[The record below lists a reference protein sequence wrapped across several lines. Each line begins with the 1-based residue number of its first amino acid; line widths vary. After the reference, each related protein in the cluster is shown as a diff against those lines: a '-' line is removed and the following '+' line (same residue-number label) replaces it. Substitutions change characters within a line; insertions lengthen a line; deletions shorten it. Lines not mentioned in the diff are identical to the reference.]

1 VFSGADIFNI
11 SEALVLSIGY
21 TGIFVLLLM
30 DNFFIPLG
38 GEVLLIFSGVLAFED
53 KFNAIVVIVVCIA
66 ASIVGSTFAWLL
78 GKYGGRPFLMKY
90 GKYVLVR
97 ESDIKA
103 GDNFFEKHGEIT
115 VFAGR
120 LVPLIRTY
128 ISVPA
133 GVAEMKLSRF
143 TAYSLAGIA
152 IFVISLVMLGYFFSS
167 EVRTLISSASTF
179 TIIGAAALLVLL
191 FLAFIRLRES
201 RILTH

>member
-53 KFNAIVVIVVCIA
+53 KFNVIVVIVVCIA

>member
-53 KFNAIVVIVVCIA
+53 KFNVIVVIVVCIA

-78 GKYGGRPFLMKY
+78 GRYGGRPFLMKY

>member
-1 VFSGADIFNI
+1 MFSGADIFNI
-11 SEALVLSIGY
+11 SEAPVLSIGY

-53 KFNAIVVIVVCIA
+53 KFNVIVVIVVCIA

>member
-1 VFSGADIFNI
+1 MFSGADIFNI

>member
-11 SEALVLSIGY
+11 SEAPVLSIGY

-53 KFNAIVVIVVCIA
+53 KFNVIVVIVVCIA